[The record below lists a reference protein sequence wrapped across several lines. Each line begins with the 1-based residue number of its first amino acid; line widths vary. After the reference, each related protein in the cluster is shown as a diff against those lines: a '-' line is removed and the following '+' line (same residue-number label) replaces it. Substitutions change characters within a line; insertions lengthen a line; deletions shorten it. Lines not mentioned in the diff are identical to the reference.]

1 MRSKEQSRTASLIG
15 KRDKLVKLRTALKNK
30 IHNILNANG
39 IITRKE
45 MFTSEKFL
53 KKVLELDQ
61 EQAEL
66 FEMRLLVEHIL
77 HLNLNF
83 T

>member
-15 KRDKLVKLRTALKNK
+15 TRDKLVKLRTALKNK